1 MGRKPILS
9 LAEIEP
15 LMRQG
20 MTQKQIAEIM
30 GVSRQ
35 AVSKFIGE
43 HGEHLL
49 TPRQV
54 VAKHFPW
61 RVPNHLLQVSPYK
74 RMRDHGEWF
83 ETNGEG
89 MSPEKLQRLRWW
101 YRYIRNENV
110 VLEFDPDIAP
120 EPGVSNKGG
129 FAYRPRVA
137 SDGKL
142 LFRVNRHT
150 KEMTPEMHTI
160 WELPEPED
168 QP

>member
-1 MGRKPILS
+1 M
-9 LAEIEP
+9 
-15 LMRQG
+15 
-20 MTQKQIAEIM
+20 
-30 GVSRQ
+30 
-35 AVSKFIGE
+35 
-43 HGEHLL
+43 
-49 TPRQV
+49 
-54 VAKHFPW
+54 
-61 RVPNHLLQVSPYK
+61 
-74 RMRDHGEWF
+74 
-83 ETNGEG
+83 
-89 MSPEKLQRLRWW
+89 
-101 YRYIRNENV
+101 RNENV